1 MNESDFELAQKITD
15 MQMEKSIEAARCS
28 QPEAVAT
35 GACLY
40 CGEQVKPGFR
50 WCSPECRDDW
60 EMVR

>member
-1 MNESDFELAQKITD
+1 MDDIDRAGDLIDKVNEELIKQ
-15 MQMEKSIEAARCS
+15 ARNRP
-28 QPEAVAT
+28 PEAVAT

-40 CGEQVKPGFR
+40 YGENIKPGFR